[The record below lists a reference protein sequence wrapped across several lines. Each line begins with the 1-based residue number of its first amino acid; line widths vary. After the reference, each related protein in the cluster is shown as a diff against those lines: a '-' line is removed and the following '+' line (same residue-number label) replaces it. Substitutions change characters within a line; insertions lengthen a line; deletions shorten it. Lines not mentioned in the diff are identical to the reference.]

1 MKSVP
6 EDSAAAA
13 YTVHWSRAQ
22 ILRDVGDGLR
32 KIPKELPSKYFYD
45 ERGSELFEQI
55 TELAE
60 YYLTRAERSLL
71 EQKVPALIT
80 KLATSSLVELGAGSA
95 SKTRI
100 ILDAMRNRGTARCYV
115 PIDVSADFLE
125 TTAALLRA
133 EYPDMAIIPV
143 VSDITAPFT
152 LPNLAEP
159 VLIAFLGSTIGNF
172 DRASAVALLSH
183 VAGLM
188 KPGDWFLLGADLR
201 KDPGILH
208 AAYNDSLGV
217 TAAFNLNLLARLN
230 RELGADFPLDLFE
243 HRAFY
248 NSNEHRIEMH
258 LVARGDFTVFIPGG
272 GSFAFSRE
280 ETVRTELSHKY
291 DRQTIEAIL
300 NSSGMALDDWIT
312 DERNDFA
319 LVVARPRA

>member
-1 MKSVP
+1 LKSLP
-6 EDSAAAA
+6 EESAAAP
-13 YTVHWSRAQ
+13 YTVHWSREQ
-22 ILRDVGDGLR
+22 ILKDVRDGLQKNR
-32 KIPKELPSKYFYD
+32 KELPSKYFYD

-55 TELAE
+55 TELPE

-71 EQKVPALIT
+71 ERKIPALIAQ
-80 KLATSSLVELGAGSA
+80 LAPSSLVELGAGSA

-100 ILDAMRNRGTARCYV
+100 ILDAMRNRGTAKCYV
-115 PIDVSADFLE
+115 PIDVSADFLK

-133 EYPDMAIIPV
+133 EYPEMAIIPV
-143 VSDITAPFT
+143 VSDITAPFA
-152 LPNLAEP
+152 LPTLAEP

-172 DRASAVALLSH
+172 DRASAVTLLSH
-183 VAGLM
+183 VGGLM
-188 KPGDWFLLGADLR
+188 RPGDSFLLGADLR

-230 RELGADFPLDLFE
+230 RELGADFPLDLFK

-248 NSNEHRIEMH
+248 NPDEHRIEMH
-258 LVARGDFTVFIPGG
+258 LVARDNFTVSIPGAG
-272 GSFAFSRE
+272 TFEFVRD

-291 DRQTIEAIL
+291 DRETIEEIL
-300 NSSGMALDDWIT
+300 NSSGMVLDAWIT

-319 LVVARPRA
+319 LVVARPAG

>member
-1 MKSVP
+1 MKSLP
-6 EDSAAAA
+6 EESAAAP
-13 YTVHWSRAQ
+13 YTVHWSREQ
-22 ILRDVGDGLR
+22 ILKDVRDGLQKNR
-32 KIPKELPSKYFYD
+32 KELPSKYFYD

-55 TELAE
+55 TELPE

-71 EQKVPALIT
+71 ERKIPALIAQ
-80 KLATSSLVELGAGSA
+80 LAPSSLVELGAGSA

-100 ILDAMRNRGTARCYV
+100 ILDAMRNRGTAKCYV
-115 PIDVSADFLE
+115 PIDVSADFLK

-133 EYPDMAIIPV
+133 EYPGMAIIPV
-143 VSDITAPFT
+143 VSDITAPFA
-152 LPNLAEP
+152 LPTLAEP

-172 DRASAVALLSH
+172 DRASAVTLLSH
-183 VAGLM
+183 VGGLM
-188 KPGDWFLLGADLR
+188 RPGDSFLLGADLR

-230 RELGADFPLDLFE
+230 RELGADFPLDLFK

-248 NSNEHRIEMH
+248 NPDEHRIEMH
-258 LVARGDFTVFIPGG
+258 LVARDNFTVSIPGAG
-272 GSFAFSRE
+272 TFEFARD

-291 DRQTIEAIL
+291 DRETIEDIL
-300 NSSGMALDDWIT
+300 NSSGMVLDAWIT

-319 LVVARPRA
+319 LVVARPAG